1 MITLVTILFPV
12 DKSSLSSV
20 FNSEIYPSHTSLV
33 SLIFNPIDLLKFS
46 IKTSV
51 FLTSEENTSEA
62 TIGQK
67 GTLGPS
73 YWATAKAMAV
83 FPVPGGPAKR
93 RALPAIFFD
102 LIKST
107 VTPAAYIKWIYT
119 SLAITWPTIPWEI

>member
-1 MITLVTILFPV
+1 
-12 DKSSLSSV
+12 
-20 FNSEIYPSHTSLV
+20 
-33 SLIFNPIDLLKFS
+33 
-46 IKTSV
+46 
-51 FLTSEENTSEA
+51 
-62 TIGQK
+62 
-67 GTLGPS
+67 
-73 YWATAKAMAV
+73 MAV